1 MLQLNAY
8 GRAKHVEVLLLGEP
22 LGEVQ
27 RLMWPDLAQ
36 FDRLELV
43 EVVLLHGTP
52 LAKERETL
60 SG

>member
-8 GRAKHVEVLLLGEP
+8 GRTKHVEVLLLGEP

-27 RLMWPDLAQ
+27 RLMRPDPTQ